1 MIFSP
6 TGLCCDF
13 SQQLIV
19 QNSELNEVKFDAA
32 KERKK
37 SIPVMHVNASDG
49 SDQEKVNI
57 RSVVWQLIT
66 RVDDIKERCMNNY
79 KEKLEEYITT

>member
-1 MIFSP
+1 M
-6 TGLCCDF
+6 GLTCDF
-13 SQQLIV
+13 SMQLIV
-19 QNSELNEVKFDAA
+19 QNSELSDVKFDAH

-37 SIPVMHVNASDG
+37 SIPVMHINASDG

-66 RVDDIKERCMNNY
+66 RLDDIKERCMNNY
-79 KEKLEEYITT
+79 KEKLEEYITKQI